1 MHTELATPT
10 QRSTLLRLLKQ
21 QGYVPVTISSSTRT
35 GPRFRPLF
43 HLAGTPEPAGNPAT
57 DILTWPTLDS
67 WVDSLTIKQAS
78 AVLAKLMDAILED

>member
-1 MHTELATPT
+1 MQNERATPT

-21 QGYVPVTISSSTRT
+21 QGYITTSLTSSTRT

-43 HLAGTPEPAGNPAT
+43 FLAGTPEPAGNPAT
-57 DILTWPTLDS
+57 EILTWPTLDS
-67 WVDSLTIKQAS
+67 WVDSLTVKQAS